1 MWKCMDVCDYLFLSG
16 SLPNSVYVNA
26 HVHTCVHPHTHAHT
40 HVPTHARTHAHI
52 HIPISFWKSPKQ
64 GNFFSHD
71 ANETYALKIHA
82 TSPKFT
88 IQFHVN
94 ISVLFSTKDHTCF
107 KPHKAWIHPHSN
119 STNQTSGSQP
129 NSCHFNHIG
138 LCSGAAHPYQPSRA
152 RHSQCCLMSPISAS
166 TRVILLSCP
175 QLRQFKNPHSQ
186 INRNTW
192 SPRTL
197 SVEPRSPPPKKNNLL
212 LFDCPSILS
221 LLHLFNP

>member
-1 MWKCMDVCDYLFLSG
+1 MCTLVCT
-16 SLPNSVYVNA
+16 
-26 HVHTCVHPHTHAHT
+26 HTHMHTCMYL
-40 HVPTHARTHAHI
+40 RTHAHI
-52 HIPISFWKSPKQ
+52 HILISFWKSPKQ

-71 ANETYALKIHA
+71 ANETYTLKIHA

-175 QLRQFKNPHSQ
+175 QLRQFKTPHSQ

-197 SVEPRSPPPKKNNLL
+197 SVEPCPPPIKQFTPL
-212 LFDCPSILS
+212 
-221 LLHLFNP
+221 

>member
-1 MWKCMDVCDYLFLSG
+1 MSG
-16 SLPNSVYVNA
+16 NIVYVK
-26 HVHTCVHPHTHAHT
+26 VHGRVWLPL
-40 HVPTHARTHAHI
+40 P
-52 HIPISFWKSPKQ
+52 FWKSPKQ

-175 QLRQFKNPHSQ
+175 QLRQFFPHQLTYEAYVPGGSSSCQ
-186 INRNTW
+186 VDEDKA
-192 SPRTL
+192 PRAF
-197 SVEPRSPPPKKNNLL
+197 VES
-212 LFDCPSILS
+212 FY
-221 LLHLFNP
+221 